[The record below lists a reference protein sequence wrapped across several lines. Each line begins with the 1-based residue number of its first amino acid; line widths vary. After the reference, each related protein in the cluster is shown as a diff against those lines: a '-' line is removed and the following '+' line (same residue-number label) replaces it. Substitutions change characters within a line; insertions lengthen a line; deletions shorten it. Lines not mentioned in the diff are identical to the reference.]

1 MFKPIPA
8 LIAALALAMPTAAP
22 SSAAEGDNMA
32 PRVSLQAQSS
42 VEVENDTMRAL
53 MSTEAE
59 DANPAKVADQV
70 NRVLGDAAK
79 IAKAQAGIKVRTGSY
94 QTFPIY
100 DKTNR
105 ISRWRARGEL
115 SLESQDFK
123 GLTALVGK
131 LQATLGLNGVEFLV
145 SEEARRKV
153 DDELTTAAIAEFR
166 RRAELAAK
174 AAGGRTWQLRELVVN
189 PDGGTGPSPRPAM
202 LMRGAAADMA
212 APPMEGGT
220 TRVGVVI
227 TGTIVLDV
235 K

>member
-8 LIAALALAMPTAAP
+8 LVATLALALPIAAP
-22 SSAAEGDNMA
+22 SFAADADDVA

-42 VEVENDTMRAL
+42 VDVENDTMRAL

-79 IAKAQAGIKVRTGSY
+79 VAKAQPGVKVRTGSY

-105 ISRWRARGEL
+105 IARWRARGEL

-145 SEEARRKV
+145 SDEARRKA
-153 DDELTTAAIAEFR
+153 DDELTTAAIGEFR
-166 RRAELAAK
+166 RRADIAAK
-174 AAGGRTWQLRELVVN
+174 AAGGKAWQLREMVVN
-189 PDGGTGPSPRPAM
+189 PDGGSGPSPRPAM
-202 LMRGAAADMA
+202 LMRGAAADVA
-212 APPMEGGT
+212 APPMEGGS
-220 TRVGVVI
+220 TRVGVVV
-227 TGTIVLDV
+227 TGTIVLEV

>member
-8 LIAALALAMPTAAP
+8 LLAALALASPIAHP
-22 SSAAEGDNMA
+22 SFAAETVDVA

-53 MSTEAE
+53 MATEAE

-70 NRVLGDAAK
+70 NRVLGDATK
-79 IAKAQAGIKVRTGSY
+79 IAKAQPGVKVRTGSY

-105 ISRWRARGEL
+105 IARWRARGEL

-145 SEEARRKV
+145 SDEARRKA
-153 DDELTTAAIAEFR
+153 DDELTTTAIAEFR
-166 RRAELAAK
+166 RRAEIAAK
-174 AAGGRTWQLRELVVN
+174 AAGGRAWQLRELVVN
-189 PDGGTGPSPRPAM
+189 PDGGMGPSPRPAM
-202 LMRGAAADMA
+202 LMRGAASDMA
-212 APPMEGGT
+212 APPMEGGS
-220 TRVGVVI
+220 TRVGVVV
-227 TGTIVLDV
+227 TGTIVLEM

>member
-8 LIAALALAMPTAAP
+8 LIATLVLALPVAFP
-22 SSAAEGDNMA
+22 SSAVEADDMA

-53 MSTEAE
+53 LSTEAE
-59 DANPAKVADQV
+59 DINPAKVADQV
-70 NRVLGDAAK
+70 NRVLGEAAK
-79 IAKAQAGIKVRTGSY
+79 VAKTQPGVKVRTGSY

-105 ISRWRARGEL
+105 IARWRARAEL

-145 SEEARRKV
+145 SEEARRKA
-153 DDELTTAAIAEFR
+153 DDELTTTAIVEFR
-166 RRAELAAK
+166 RRADIAAK
-174 AAGGRTWQLRELVVN
+174 AAGGRAWLLRELVVN
-189 PDGGTGPSPRPAM
+189 PEGGMGPSPRPAM
-202 LMRGAAADMA
+202 LMRGAAADV
-212 APPMEGGT
+212 APPTMEGGS
-220 TRVGVVI
+220 TRIGVVV
-227 TGTIVLDV
+227 TGTIVLEV

>member
-8 LIAALALAMPTAAP
+8 LVAALALVVSISAP
-22 SSAAEGDNMA
+22 SFAADA
-32 PRVSLQAQSS
+32 DDVVLRVILQAQSS

-70 NRVLGDAAK
+70 NRVLGDAAR
-79 IAKAQAGIKVRTGSY
+79 IAKAQPGVKVRTGSY

-105 ISRWRARGEL
+105 IARWRARGEL

-123 GLTALVGK
+123 GLTALLGR

-145 SEEARRKV
+145 SEEARRKA
-153 DDELTTAAIAEFR
+153 DDDLTATAIGEFR
-166 RRAELAAK
+166 RRADIAAK
-174 AAGGRTWQLRELVVN
+174 AAGGRTWQLREMVVN
-189 PDGGTGPSPRPAM
+189 PDGGSGPSPRPAM
-202 LMRGAAADMA
+202 LMRGASADMA
-212 APPMEGGT
+212 APPMEGGS
-220 TRVGVVI
+220 TRIGVVV
-227 TGTIVLDV
+227 TGTIVLEG

>member
-8 LIAALALAMPTAAP
+8 LIASLVLALPITSMSPAA
-22 SSAAEGDNMA
+22 AADDTA
-32 PRVSLQAQSS
+32 PRMSLQAQSS

-70 NRVLGDAAK
+70 NRVLGEATK
-79 IAKAQAGIKVRTGSY
+79 IAKAQAGVKVRTGSY

-105 ISRWRARGEL
+105 IARWRARGEL

-123 GLTALVGK
+123 GLTALLGK

-145 SEEARRKV
+145 SEEARRKA
-153 DDELTTAAIAEFR
+153 DDELTTTAITEFR
-166 RRAELAAK
+166 RRADIAAK
-174 AAGGRTWQLRELVVN
+174 AAGSKAWELRELVVN
-189 PDGGTGPSPRPAM
+189 PEGGMGPSPRPAM
-202 LMRGAAADMA
+202 LMRGAAADV
-212 APPMEGGT
+212 APPTMEGGS
-220 TRVGVVI
+220 TRVGVVV
-227 TGTIVLDV
+227 TGTIVLEM